1 MKKNY
6 ISQEDSDNILQV
18 QRRISVIFSI
28 SGLFATVAN
37 IMLSLFV
44 SHLNLR
50 EVMTDITV
58 FLTLLLTI
66 PFIVFS
72 YIRKSSYIVQLV
84 QILVIF
90 AAFTISVWDQ
100 YNGIYGLTFGILA
113 IALMYKYR
121 MLEKSLIAK
130 IMILY
135 FMVISFIGFSAWHAG
150 RVVAGL
156 QVVMFMTFFL
166 FVCYMVFKLELDKII
181 SNEKRM
187 KNEILNLVI
196 DRDKLRDRIS
206 QSQKQFEELEKQYL
220 DFKST
225 KEPFDFEKCNLTPS
239 EINVIRIL
247 VKFRASNKEISEQL
261 NIKESTVKQH
271 LYRIFN
277 KIGVDN
283 RIQLIDLCEYNFES

>member
-1 MKKNY
+1 
-6 ISQEDSDNILQV
+6 
-18 QRRISVIFSI
+18 
-28 SGLFATVAN
+28 
-37 IMLSLFV
+37 
-44 SHLNLR
+44 
-50 EVMTDITV
+50 MTDITV